1 MSAGTERRPGRPSRP
16 AARPGRPRSPAADE
30 AILDATVELLGELGF
45 LGLSIEAVAARAGV
59 AKTTI
64 YRRWPTKDD
73 LLMDAVACLKQSH
86 PEPPGESVRDDLIYM
101 LTRMHDAW
109 FEGRFGRVMARLA
122 ADGLERPDLYREGRE
137 RFVAPRRA
145 SMRRVIDRGIEQGRI
160 RGDIDKEW
168 VVSLLVAPIISAAL
182 THQDALPKR
191 QIEFIVDTVL
201 AGLRPGG

>member
-1 MSAGTERRPGRPSRP
+1 
-16 AARPGRPRSPAADE
+16 
-30 AILDATVELLGELGF
+30 
-45 LGLSIEAVAARAGV
+45 
-59 AKTTI
+59 
-64 YRRWPTKDD
+64 
-73 LLMDAVACLKQSH
+73 
-86 PEPPGESVRDDLIYM
+86 
-101 LTRMHDAW
+101 
-109 FEGRFGRVMARLA
+109 MARLA

-160 RGDIDKEW
+160 RDVDKEW

>member
-1 MSAGTERRPGRPSRP
+1 MTMGAERRPGRP
-16 AARPGRPRSPAADE
+16 RSVAADE
-30 AILDATVELLGELGF
+30 AILDATVDLLAEQGF

-73 LLMDAVACLKQSH
+73 LLMDAVACLKHAH
-86 PEPPGESVRDDLIYM
+86 PEPRGESLRDDLIDM
-101 LTRMHDAW
+101 ISRMRDAW

-122 ADGLERPDLYREGRE
+122 ADGLERPELYREGRD

-145 SMRRVIDRGIEQGRI
+145 AMRSVIERGIAEGGI
-160 RGDIDKEW
+160 RADVDPEW
-168 VVSLLVAPIISAAL
+168 VIALLVSPIISAAL
-182 THQDALPKR
+182 THQDALPRR

-201 AGLRPGG
+201 AGLHPDG